1 MNTRSRRMC
10 DHQFGFATLRQPA
23 RLLPRTGD
31 CALLTNM
38 FQPAVTPIA
47 DYEPPARGGPPGLPA
62 IVAHRPRTAGRPA
75 QEQPGRTA
83 CSARASG
90 NGGDD
95 ARAAAIFAD
104 AALRRVLEVID
115 RRRPLAQL
123 RPLLD
128 GALVDTLLPAAR
140 RGEGVG
146 SARRGEG
153 VGSARLRRVRAQS
166 VRADGTA
173 AEVAANYTRGERVYA
188 IACRVE
194 QVSTATG
201 PRWQVVALHL
211 G

>member
-1 MNTRSRRMC
+1 
-10 DHQFGFATLRQPA
+10 
-23 RLLPRTGD
+23 
-31 CALLTNM
+31 M

-146 SARRGEG
+146 SAR
-153 VGSARLRRVRAQS
+153 LRRVRAQS

>member
-1 MNTRSRRMC
+1 
-10 DHQFGFATLRQPA
+10 
-23 RLLPRTGD
+23 
-31 CALLTNM
+31 M

-75 QEQPGRTA
+75 QERPGRTA

-140 RGEGVG
+140 RGDGVG
-146 SARRGEG
+146 SARRGDG

-194 QVSTATG
+194 QVTGTTG

>member
-1 MNTRSRRMC
+1 
-10 DHQFGFATLRQPA
+10 
-23 RLLPRTGD
+23 
-31 CALLTNM
+31 M

-47 DYEPPARGGPPGLPA
+47 DYEPPADRGAAGLPA
-62 IVAHRPRTAGRPA
+62 IAAQRPPTAGQPA
-75 QEQPGRTA
+75 QQRPERG
-83 CSARASG
+83 SG
-90 NGGDD
+90 NTDD
-95 ARAAAIFAD
+95 SARAAAIFAD

-115 RRRPLAQL
+115 RRRSLAQL

-140 RGEGVG
+140 RGDGVG
-146 SARRGEG
+146 SARRGDGVGSARRGDG

-173 AEVAANYTRGERVYA
+173 AEVAANYTRGERVHA

-194 QVSTATG
+194 QITGATG